1 MKTIYLVRHATAI
14 NRTGPTPDFERP
26 LVKKGIKESNKM
38 AKILALS
45 GSKPEIFISSP
56 ANRALET
63 AEIFARKFKCPKEKI
78 ILESDFYESM
88 SGQTFINAIKK
99 LDNKKSSVILFGH
112 EPTISEFAAYLVKSF
127 RQGIPKAGIIGIDI
141 ESSSWVNIAKEK
153 GTIKFVQY
161 PKSIS
166 EAQQLMKKSIA
177 VKIEAEI
184 SKLLENVDAETAGR
198 VSKSVKKSSK
208 EITKIFL
215 KKYQKK
221 QQEKKPS
228 KP

>member
-1 MKTIYLVRHATAI
+1 
-14 NRTGPTPDFERP
+14 
-26 LVKKGIKESNKM
+26 
-38 AKILALS
+38 
-45 GSKPEIFISSP
+45 
-56 ANRALET
+56 
-63 AEIFARKFKCPKEKI
+63 
-78 ILESDFYESM
+78 M